1 MPGLSI
7 CPDLPFLL
15 GQHIP
20 LFQNSSNRQPPWT
33 PSSGGGWQLARQPPL
48 SLHCLTAKL
57 SSTPRIPP
65 LDKQSCSLF
74 HGPAFACSRASSTSA
89 HSSFNAPVFTVYKLS
104 HSKPESWTNTP
115 ILLLGSHYTS
125 MLGQGKHSCQDPPN
139 HWTIQSAIQTD
150 TM

>member
-104 HSKPESWTNTP
+104 AFKARKLDKHTHSSSRFPLHKHAGTRKTFLPGSPKP
-115 ILLLGSHYTS
+115 LD
-125 MLGQGKHSCQDPPN
+125 HSVSN
-139 HWTIQSAIQTD
+139 SN
-150 TM
+150 